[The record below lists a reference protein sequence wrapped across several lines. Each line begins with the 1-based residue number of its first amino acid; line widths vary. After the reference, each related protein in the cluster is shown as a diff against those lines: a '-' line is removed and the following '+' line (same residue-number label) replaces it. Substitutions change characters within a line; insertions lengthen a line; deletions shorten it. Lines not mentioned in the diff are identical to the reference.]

1 MEDDEY
7 ATDKMGRI
15 ILEDGS
21 QNGAFPESG
30 TPALAPKLEPGDN
43 EVRSPASS
51 NDGLKPRSDSVETPN
66 SQKTPKLSRKTSHKH
81 ERVSREPVLYDD
93 LPNVTEE
100 SCKNFRVIPDCLY
113 GSKHLGSTDNDS
125 FDCDC
130 NQEWRE

>member
-7 ATDKMGRI
+7 AAKKMGRI

-21 QNGAFPESG
+21 PDGVVPGSDSAGLVPKTEPTENGLES
-30 TPALAPKLEPGDN
+30 LAM
-43 EVRSPASS
+43 V
-51 NDGLKPRSDSVETPN
+51 NDGIKSRSDSVETPN
-66 SQKTPKLSRKTSHKH
+66 SHKASKPSRKASQKA
-81 ERVSREPVLYDD
+81 EMSREPVLYDD
-93 LPNVTEE
+93 LPDVTED
-100 SCKNFRVIPDCLY
+100 SCSNFQVIPDCLY